1 MAWMVRAGGP
11 GTQNKEWK
19 QVMRYSVQNIRNVCL
34 LGHGGSG
41 KTALAE
47 SLLYMTGAIDRMG
60 KAADGNTVCDYDP
73 EEIKRQISISLAVAP
88 LEFKGC
94 KINVLD
100 TPGSF
105 DFSGEVMEALRA
117 ADAAIIVC
125 SAKDGISVGLEKAWK
140 YCEER
145 NMPRFIYISKTDEE
159 NADYNATFDALRAK
173 YGNKIAPVVVPIWDE
188 DKKIIG
194 IIDVMNKRAYEMRDG
209 KREEI
214 EIPEGKEDVV
224 TQFNDALKESVAE
237 TSEAFMDKFFSG
249 EDFTYAEMIQG
260 LRQGVRELSLFPVL
274 CGSAV
279 NTMGSLMLLD
289 YISELLP
296 TPMEGNY
303 HKATR
308 QDGETEEFVVSPGGV
323 PTAFVFKTVA
333 DQYGKYSYV
342 KVLSGVIKPNMSLVN
357 ATTGET
363 EKLGRIYIM
372 RGKKATE
379 TDELGV
385 GDIGAI
391 GKMEKVRTG
400 DTLCDPRKI
409 VALKQIPFAEPC
421 YSVAIAP
428 KTKGQDDKVA
438 QGLYRLNEEDPS
450 FSVVNN
456 AETHQMVLYAAGD
469 IQVDVLVAKLKSRF
483 NVEAELKAPR
493 VPYREK
499 IRKTVQKQGRHKKQ
513 TGGSGQFGD
522 VWIRFEPNPEEE
534 QMVFAEEVF
543 GGSVPKNFF
552 PAVEKGLKEAC
563 VHGPLAGYPVV
574 NLKAVLYDGSYHP
587 VDSSEIA
594 FKTAAQLAYKAAMP
608 EANPVLLEPV
618 GELKVVVPDSY
629 MGDVIGDLNKRR
641 GRVMGMNPTGDGEQE
656 IEAEVPMAEMT
667 SYAIDLRAMTQSRG
681 SYTFHFVRY
690 EDCPPAAQEKAIAA
704 AKALADE

>member
-1 MAWMVRAGGP
+1 MS
-11 GTQNKEWK
+11 
-19 QVMRYSVQNIRNVCL
+19 YSVQNIRNVAL
-34 LGHGGSG
+34 IGHGGSG

-47 SLLYMTGAIDRMG
+47 SLLYMTKAIDRMG
-60 KAADGNTVCDYDP
+60 KATDGNTVCDYDP
-73 EEIKRQISISLAVAP
+73 EEVKRQISISLAVAP
-88 LEFKGC
+88 IEFKGC

-100 TPGSF
+100 TPGGF

-145 NMPRFIYISKTDEE
+145 NMPRFIYISKTDED
-159 NADYNATFDALRAK
+159 NSDYNATFEALRAK
-173 YGNKIAPVVVPIWDE
+173 YGNKIAPLVVPIWD
-188 DKKIIG
+188 DNKKVTG
-194 IIDVMNKRAYEMRDG
+194 IIDVLNKRAYEMQKLQRV
-209 KREEI
+209 EI
-214 EIPEGKEDVV
+214 ELPEGKGDVV
-224 TQFNDALKESVAE
+224 TEFNDALKESVAE
-237 TSEAFMDKFFSG
+237 TSEEFMEKFFGG

-279 NTMGSLMLLD
+279 SCMGSLMLMD
-289 YISELLP
+289 YIMELLP

-303 HKATR
+303 HKATL
-308 QDGETEEFVVSPGGV
+308 QNGETEEFVVSPGGV
-323 PTAFVFKTVA
+323 PTAFVFKTVS
-333 DQYGKYSYV
+333 DQYGKYSFI
-342 KVLSGVIKPNMSLVN
+342 KVLSGHITSDLTLVN
-357 ATTGET
+357 ARTGAS
-363 EKLGRIYIM
+363 EKLGRLYVM
-372 RGKKATE
+372 KGKRAEEVK
-379 TDELGV
+379 DLSC

-391 GKMEKVRTG
+391 GKMDKVKTG
-400 DTLCDPRKI
+400 DTLCDSRKV

-428 KTKGQDDKVA
+428 KTRGQEDKVA

-450 FSVVNN
+450 FTLVNN
-456 AETHQMVLYAAGD
+456 GETHQMVLTGSGD
-469 IQVDVLVAKLKSRF
+469 IQVDVLVSKLKSRF
-483 NVEAELKAPR
+483 NVEAVLSETR

-522 VWIRFEPNPEEE
+522 VWIRFEPNLDEE

-552 PAVEKGLKEAC
+552 PAVEKGLREAC

-618 GELKVVVPDSY
+618 GELKVTVPDSY

-641 GRVMGMNPTGDGEQE
+641 GRVMGMNPTGDGDQI

-681 SYTFHFVRY
+681 SYTFHFIRY
-690 EDCPPAAQEKAIAA
+690 EDCPPAAQDKAIAA
-704 AKALADE
+704 AKAMAEE

>member
-1 MAWMVRAGGP
+1 MS
-11 GTQNKEWK
+11 
-19 QVMRYSVQNIRNVCL
+19 YSVQNIRNVAL
-34 LGHGGSG
+34 IGHGGNG

-47 SLLYMTGAIDRMG
+47 SLLYMTKAIDRMG
-60 KAADGNTVCDYDP
+60 RAADGNTVCDYDP
-73 EEIKRQISISLAVAP
+73 EEVKRQISISLAVAP
-88 LEFKGC
+88 IEFKGC

-100 TPGSF
+100 TPGGF

-125 SAKDGISVGLEKAWK
+125 SATDGISVGLEKAWK
-140 YCEER
+140 FCEER
-145 NMPRFIYISKTDEE
+145 NMPRFIYISKTDED
-159 NADYNATFDALRAK
+159 NSDYNATFEALREK
-173 YGNKIAPVVVPIWDE
+173 YGNKIAPLVVPIWD
-188 DKKIIG
+188 DNKKVTG
-194 IIDVMNKRAYEMRDG
+194 IIDVLNKRAYEMQKLQRV
-209 KREEI
+209 EI
-214 EIPEGKEDVV
+214 QLPEGKEGVIDE
-224 TQFNDALKESVAE
+224 FNDALKESVAE
-237 TSEAFMDKFFSG
+237 TSEEFMNKFFDG

-260 LRQGVRELSLFPVL
+260 LRQGVRELSMFPVL

-279 NTMGSLMLLD
+279 NCMGSLMLMD
-289 YISELLP
+289 YIVELLP

-308 QDGETEEFVVSPGGV
+308 QDGESEEFVVSPGGV
-323 PTAFVFKTVA
+323 PTAFVFKTVS
-333 DQYGKYSYV
+333 DQYGKYSYI
-342 KVLSGVIKPNMSLVN
+342 KVLSGVITSDLSLIN
-357 ATTGET
+357 ARTGSA
-363 EKLGRIYIM
+363 EKLGRLYVM
-372 RGKKATE
+372 RGKKAE
-379 TDELGV
+379 EVKELTC

-391 GKMEKVRTG
+391 GKMDKVKTG
-400 DTLCDPRKI
+400 DTLCDSRKV

-428 KTKGQDDKVA
+428 KTRGQEDKVA
-438 QGLYRLNEEDPS
+438 QGLNRLNEEDPS
-450 FSVVNN
+450 FTLVNN
-456 AETHQMVLYAAGD
+456 GETHQMVLTGSGD

-483 NVEAELKAPR
+483 NVEAELSETR

-499 IRKTVQKQGRHKKQ
+499 IRKKIEKQGRHKKQ

-522 VWIRFEPNPEEE
+522 VWIRFEPNPDEE

-552 PAVEKGLKEAC
+552 PAVEKGLREAC

-618 GELKVVVPDSY
+618 GELKVTVPDSY

-641 GRVMGMNPTGDGEQE
+641 GRVMGMNPTGDGDQV

-704 AKALADE
+704 AKAMAEE

>member
-1 MAWMVRAGGP
+1 MS
-11 GTQNKEWK
+11 
-19 QVMRYSVQNIRNVCL
+19 YSVQNIRNVAL
-34 LGHGGSG
+34 IGHGGNG

-47 SLLYMTGAIDRMG
+47 SLLYMTKAIDRMG
-60 KAADGNTVCDYDP
+60 KATDGNTVCDYDP
-73 EEIKRQISISLAVAP
+73 EEVKRQISISLAVAP
-88 LEFKGC
+88 IEFKGC

-100 TPGSF
+100 TPGGF

-125 SAKDGISVGLEKAWK
+125 SAKDGVSVGLEKAWK
-140 YCEER
+140 FCEER
-145 NMPRFIYISKTDEE
+145 NMPRFIYISKTDED
-159 NADYNATFDALRAK
+159 NSDYNATFEALREK
-173 YGNKIAPVVVPIWDE
+173 YGNKIAPLVVPIWD
-188 DKKIIG
+188 DSKKVTG
-194 IIDVMNKRAYEMRDG
+194 IIDVLNKRAYEMRKLQRVEIELPDG
-209 KREEI
+209 KA
-214 EIPEGKEDVV
+214 DVI
-224 TQFNDALKESVAE
+224 TEFNDALKESVAE
-237 TSEAFMDKFFSG
+237 TSEEFMNKFFDG

-279 NTMGSLMLLD
+279 NCLGSLMLMD
-289 YISELLP
+289 YIVELLP

-323 PTAFVFKTVA
+323 PTAFVFKTVS
-333 DQYGKYSYV
+333 DQYGKYSFI
-342 KVLSGVIKPNMSLVN
+342 KVLSGVITSDLSLVN
-357 ATTGET
+357 SRTGSA
-363 EKLGRIYIM
+363 EKLGRLYVM
-372 RGKKATE
+372 KGKKAE
-379 TDELGV
+379 EVKELTC

-391 GKMEKVRTG
+391 GKMDKVKTG
-400 DTLCDPRKI
+400 DTLCDSRKV

-421 YSVAIAP
+421 YAVAIAP
-428 KTKGQDDKVA
+428 KTRGQEDKVA
-438 QGLYRLNEEDPS
+438 QGLNRLNEEDPS
-450 FSVVNN
+450 FTLVNN
-456 AETHQMVLYAAGD
+456 GETHQMVLTGAGD

-483 NVEAELKAPR
+483 NVEAVLSETR
-493 VPYREK
+493 VAYREK

-522 VWIRFEPNPEEE
+522 VWIRFEPNLEEE

-552 PAVEKGLKEAC
+552 PAVEKGLREAC
-563 VHGPLAGYPVV
+563 IHGPLAGYPVV

-618 GELKVVVPDSY
+618 GELKVTVPDSY

-641 GRVMGMNPTGDGEQE
+641 GRVMGMNPTGDGDQV

-704 AKALADE
+704 AKAMAEE

>member
-1 MAWMVRAGGP
+1 
-11 GTQNKEWK
+11 
-19 QVMRYSVQNIRNVCL
+19 MRYSVQNIRNVCL

-73 EEIKRQISISLAVAP
+73 EEVKRQISISLSVAP
-88 LEFKGC
+88 VEFKGC

-100 TPGSF
+100 TPGGF

-145 NMPRFIYISKTDEE
+145 NMPRFIYISKTDED
-159 NADYNATFDALRAK
+159 NSDYNATFEALRAK
-173 YGNKIAPVVVPIWDE
+173 YGNKIAPLVVPIWDE
-188 DKKIIG
+188 SKKVIG
-194 IIDVMNKRAYEMRDG
+194 IIDVLNKRAYEMRNG

-214 EIPEGKEDVV
+214 EIPEGKDEVI
-224 TQFNDALKESVAE
+224 TEFHDALKESVAE
-237 TSEAFMDKFFSG
+237 TSEEFMDKFFSG

-279 NTMGSLMLLD
+279 NTMGSLMLMD
-289 YISELLP
+289 YIAELLP

-323 PTAFVFKTVA
+323 PTAFVFKTVS
-333 DQYGKYSYV
+333 DQYGKYSYI
-342 KVLSGVIKPNMSLVN
+342 KVLSGVITSDLTLVN
-357 ATTGET
+357 ARTGAS
-363 EKLGRIYIM
+363 EKLGRLYQM
-372 RGKKATE
+372 RGKKAE
-379 TDELGV
+379 EVKELGC

-391 GKMEKVRTG
+391 GKMEKVKTG
-400 DTLCDPRKI
+400 DTLCDPRK
-409 VALKQIPFAEPC
+409 VVSLKQIPFAEPC

-428 KTKGQDDKVA
+428 KTRGQEDKVA

-450 FSVVNN
+450 FTLVNN
-456 AETHQMVLYAAGD
+456 AETHQMVLTAAGD
-469 IQVDVLVAKLKSRF
+469 IQVDVLVSKLKSRF
-483 NVEAELKAPR
+483 NVETQLSETR

-552 PAVEKGLKEAC
+552 PAVEKGLREAC

-618 GELKVVVPDSY
+618 GELKVTVPDSY

-641 GRVMGMNPTGDGEQE
+641 GRVMGMTPTGDGEQI

-704 AKALADE
+704 AKAMAEE